1 MRFEQTFKE
10 LNGCDATAADVLR
23 FERLCNALGTT
34 PNDAL
39 LAVLVALDY
48 YQNMYEKMPEKIRK
62 ESESTL
68 ASFKLAAEKTASAAF
83 KTSEAA
89 HADALV
95 QLADK
100 VAVQAST
107 KSMFKWATG
116 CITLVIAI
124 LIPAFWYAHSV
135 GVDTGKAVGYSE
147 AKDEKAAAA
156 WANTPQGKN
165 AYRLAQVYN
174 FDAGRMNLTTCKDA
188 KSNRLCVAV
197 DKKAGEFGPP
207 GTFMILSGY

>member
-10 LNGCDATAADVLR
+10 LNGREAMPADVLR
-23 FERLCNALGTT
+23 FERLCKALGTA

-48 YQNMYEKMPEKIRK
+48 YQNMYEAMPEKIRK
-62 ESESTL
+62 ESEATL
-68 ASFKLAAEKTASAAF
+68 ASFKLAAEKTATAAF

-107 KSMFKWATG
+107 KSMFKWAAG
-116 CITLVIAI
+116 CIAVVVAMLGP
-124 LIPAFWYAHSV
+124 LLWYVHSA
-135 GVDTGKAVGYSE
+135 GVDDGKALGYDQ
-147 AKDEKAAAA
+147 AKEEKAAAA
-156 WANTPQGKN
+156 WSNTPQGKT
-165 AYRLAQVYN
+165 AYKFAQN
-174 FDAGRMNLTTCKDA
+174 NDFDALVKCNRPGWTLDK
-188 KSNRLCVAV
+188 NRLCIVSPAS
-197 DKKAGEFGPP
+197 D
-207 GTFMILSGY
+207 GTYGWHVP

>member
-10 LNGCDATAADVLR
+10 LNGREAMPADVLR
-23 FERLCNALGTT
+23 FERLCKALGTA

-48 YQNMYEKMPEKIRK
+48 YQNMYEAMPEKIRK
-62 ESESTL
+62 ESEATL
-68 ASFKLAAEKTASAAF
+68 ASFKLAAEKTATAAF

-107 KSMFKWATG
+107 KSMFKWAAG
-116 CITLVIAI
+116 CIAVVVAMLGP
-124 LIPAFWYAHSV
+124 LLWYVHSA
-135 GVDTGKAVGYSE
+135 GVDDGKALGYDQ

-156 WANTPQGKN
+156 WSNTPQGKT
-165 AYRLAQVYN
+165 AYKFAQN
-174 FDAGRMNLTTCKDA
+174 NDFDALVTCNRPGWTLDK
-188 KSNRLCVAV
+188 NRLCIVSPAS
-197 DKKAGEFGPP
+197 D
-207 GTFMILSGY
+207 GTYGWHVP